1 MKIIT
6 LLHQKG
12 GVGKSTLVFNLA
24 SNLKNNAKVCI
35 IDADYQG
42 SLYDIREMAD
52 IDIYHISDL
61 NKVKSLDYDLVF
73 IDTPPYLF
81 ENIEEVCK
89 LSDVIVV
96 PTKAGI
102 VDMLSIKKTI
112 SLIKQYH
119 CEKKSFV
126 VLNMVKPKT
135 TLTEEIKTEISTYG
149 IDVSKNVI
157 SDLVAFSRS
166 FLLNGVEDSVGAQK
180 QLDNLTKEILT
191 KAL

>member
-12 GVGKSTLVFNLA
+12 GVGKSTLAFNLA

-52 IDIYHISDL
+52 IDIFHISDL

-89 LSDVIVV
+89 LSDIIIV

-102 VDMLSIKKTI
+102 ADMLSIKKTI
-112 SLIKQYH
+112 SLLKQYN

-135 TLTEEIKTEISTYG
+135 TLTEEIKTEILTYG
-149 IDVSKNVI
+149 IDVSNNVV

-166 FLLNGVEDSVGAQK
+166 FLLNGVEENPGAQK